1 MSINSTVQSA
11 FALARSGDCSSI
23 DDIRRRLK
31 RDGHDQVDAHLSGPS
46 LIRQL
51 RQLCAEALLPR
62 STTGT

>member
-11 FALARSGDCSSI
+11 FALARSGDCSNI

-51 RQLCAEALLPR
+51 RQLCADAMLPQR
-62 STTGT
+62 APGT